1 MSLLNRITGKRRP
14 NFTLDLDQV
23 IAKFGSAA
31 PDWEERPIDF
41 DLLRAR
47 FADACRDAKLTPM
60 PPAEFEGLT
69 KTLPVD
75 AARRLAVFLSAFDL
89 SEVQKTVLLLVD
101 QNTLQGK
108 VLLPLVTLSNDLTL
122 LTPKLLQQSD
132 VRLEEFA
139 RHFCAKLEV
148 GIEGETADHSG
159 QRLREIDYARL
170 MKLAEGVKLSA
181 SDRVEYLRKLQEEEE
196 KTMRPRRGKW

>member
-23 IAKFGSAA
+23 IAKFGSVA
-31 PDWEERPIDF
+31 PDLEERPIDF

-47 FADACRDAKLTPM
+47 FADACRDAKLPPI
-60 PPAEFEGLT
+60 PPAEFESQT

-89 SEVQKTVLLLVD
+89 PEVQKTVLLVD

-108 VLLPLVTLSNDLTL
+108 VLVPLVTLSNNLTL

-148 GIEGETADHSG
+148 GIEGETAEHAA
-159 QRLREIDYARL
+159 QRLQEIDYARL

-181 SDRVEYLRKLQEEEE
+181 ADRVEYLRKLQEEEE